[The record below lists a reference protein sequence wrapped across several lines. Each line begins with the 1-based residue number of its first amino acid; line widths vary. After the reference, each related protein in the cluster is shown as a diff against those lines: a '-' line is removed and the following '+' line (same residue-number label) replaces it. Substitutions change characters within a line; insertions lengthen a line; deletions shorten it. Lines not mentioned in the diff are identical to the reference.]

1 MKASPEVTE
10 FAVVDTRENMVL
22 LGIVYRKMLD
32 DFLTRYQQQS
42 EQNIDEGLADQS
54 GVRARGEVTSSQ
66 RIVDLGEII
75 QPVPIS
81 LHEHIPLVSL
91 HACVVLTRL
100 TSVYITR
107 KARLVG
113 VFPISLLKKYCA

>member
-1 MKASPEVTE
+1 MKASPESTE
-10 FAVVDTRENMVL
+10 FPIVDTKENMVL
-22 LGIVYRKMLD
+22 LGIGYRKMISELI
-32 DFLTRYQQQS
+32 TRYQQQS
-42 EQNIDEGLADQS
+42 MQAYDEGLADQS
-54 GVRARGEVTSSQ
+54 GVRARGEVSVSQ
-66 RIVDLGEII
+66 RVVDLSEIL

-100 TSVYITR
+100 TSVYITK

-113 VFPISLLKKYCA
+113 LFPISLLKKYCA